1 MTTFIDP
8 RSRPNPATA
17 TTPARTTKQVDS
29 LAELHQLCREGRLY
43 DVEVWI
49 QEGRPSQLAEKADV
63 GRRRVSSALEIAL
76 GRQDHALALLLLCN
90 GYDPNLERRSP
101 LNLALRARRWDLVDL
116 LLGWG
121 ADPHQVELTDLFDTY
136 NSKLFERFRVLGIDL
151 TAGHELAD
159 ALGFHSS
166 NKPLFGFARRHRRHD
181 PKFQRELDI
190 ALAYHASEGSER
202 GVALCLW
209 AGADPHA
216 AVPDLRYLGRYEED
230 DQQSEDEE
238 DRFVGFTAIE
248 QACRRGDVKILE
260 RLGPDPALDD
270 FDELY
275 KAASSRA
282 VIDFLARFTL
292 PQDGAAVIRYHLW
305 WATFDRGF
313 RFSTGRS
320 LYTLQHLFE
329 LGVRWE
335 DSSKEEI
342 ASVRSGLLKT
352 SKHTFVD
359 AMKLLA
365 TRDYCAPETLRELGR
380 TPAIRRRMK
389 EVGFIPTSEDEASRF
404 RRSRQPPPTRSRE
417 VLKKFGV
424 EAKEPKRSVAAR
436 SDSRP
441 DSRRTARSLPHTVRI
456 GPRRRDGREIRL
468 DRAALFECVW
478 SEPVSTLADKWGLS
492 DRGLA
497 KACRRL
503 NVPVPGRGHWAKIQA
518 GKRVRRPA
526 LPKLPEGEADEIV
539 VWAPV

>member
-1 MTTFIDP
+1 MNAFIDP
-8 RSRPNPATA
+8 RADPAPGAA
-17 TTPARTTKQVDS
+17 TPSVRTTADLDS
-29 LAELHQLCREGRLY
+29 LAELHRLCREGRLY
-43 DVEVWI
+43 DVERRI
-49 QEGRPSQLAEKADV
+49 QEGQPLQLAEGTDV
-63 GRRRVSSALEIAL
+63 GRRRVTSALEIAL
-76 GRQDHALALLLLCN
+76 EKQNQALVLLLLCN

-101 LNLALRARRWDLVDL
+101 LNLALGARRWDLVDL
-116 LLGWG
+116 LLRWG
-121 ADPHQVELTDLFDTY
+121 ADPHQIDLTDLFDTY
-136 NSKLFERFRVLGIDL
+136 NSKLFERFRVLGVDL
-151 TAGHELAD
+151 TAGHELAG
-159 ALGFHSS
+159 ALGYHTS
-166 NKPLFGFARRHRRHD
+166 NKPLFGFARRHRKRD
-181 PKFQRELDI
+181 PKIQTALDI
-190 ALAYHASEGSER
+190 ALAYHVSEGSER

-209 AGADPHA
+209 AGADPHV
-216 AVPDLRYLGRYEED
+216 AVPDLRYLSRYDQD
-230 DQQSEDEE
+230 DQEPEDEE

-282 VIDFLARFTL
+282 VIDFLARLTL
-292 PQDGAAVIRYHLW
+292 PRDGAAVIRYHLR

-342 ASVRSGLLKT
+342 ASIRSGLLKT
-352 SKHTFVD
+352 STHTFVD

-365 TRDYCAPETLRELGR
+365 TKDYCAPETLHELGR

-389 EVGFIPTSEDEASRF
+389 EVGFISTTEDEASRY
-404 RRSRQPPPTRSRE
+404 RRSRQTRPTRSRE

-424 EAKEPKRSVAAR
+424 EETKPKRSAAAR
-436 SDSRP
+436 PDPRSTSRG
-441 DSRRTARSLPHTVRI
+441 TTRSLPHTVRV
-456 GPRRRDGREIRL
+456 GPRRHDGHEVRL
-468 DRAALFECVW
+468 DRTELFDHVW
-478 SEPVSTLADKWGLS
+478 SEPVSALADRWGLS

-503 NVPVPGRGHWAKIQA
+503 RIPTPGRGYWAKVQA
-518 GKRVRRPA
+518 GKHVRRPD

-539 VWAPV
+539 IWTPP